1 MKRLLRAAARLYP
14 RAWRDRYGD
23 EFDAL
28 IDDLTPRWRDVFN
41 VVIRALIMHTS
52 RLTLTP
58 VALAIVG
65 AVLGAAVSLTL
76 PPVYASFSQVLVRVP
91 ELTTDG
97 SEREQRVQRAINA
110 ALRDTVA
117 DKKSVRVTL
126 HGEGDRDQVVL
137 EVSASADS
145 ARAAKQAT
153 EKVVASMI
161 DANFVASERRP
172 QAGAQF
178 RVVGPANLPT
188 TGQRN
193 ITRNS
198 AVGGGIGLVIGAV
211 VAFAEHRRRRA
222 AA

>member
-1 MKRLLRAAARLYP
+1 MKRLLRAAARVYP

-76 PPVYASFSQVLVRVP
+76 SPVYASFSQVLVRVS
-91 ELTTDG
+91 ELASDG

-126 HGEGDRDQVVL
+126 HGERDRDQVVL

-178 RVVGPANLPT
+178 RVVAPANLPT

-211 VAFAEHRRRRA
+211 VAFAQLRRRRA